1 MSKFTRTFPKY
12 ECVQPSNKSNLSF
25 RPFLISDE
33 KALLLIKEEKNTS
46 LIVKNIVN
54 VLVSC
59 FDNLDV
65 NTMTLQ
71 DVEYLFCILR
81 SKSVGEM
88 VKVNFTC
95 PTTNEKITSAID
107 LSTIVPNSGAKTYE
121 LKLDENYKIVFQEP
135 SITKIISIKG
145 NYDTDHLIKASI
157 CKVFKDDSV
166 FEDSSLS
173 EEDLEEI
180 MRNLT
185 TKEHLELK
193 KFILNLPKSCVD
205 VSYKTSDEV
214 DRKMRMDGV
223 LNFFTYA

>member
-12 ECVQPSNKSNLSF
+12 ECVQPSNKTSLTF

-54 VLVSC
+54 VLLSC
-59 FDNLDV
+59 FDDLDV
-65 NTMTLQ
+65 NTLTLQ
-71 DVEYLFCILR
+71 DIEYLFCILR

-107 LSTIVPNSGAKTYE
+107 LSTIVPTSGTKSYE
-121 LKLDENYKIVFQEP
+121 LKLDENYKIIFEEP
-135 SITKIISIKG
+135 SITKIISVKG
-145 NYDTDHLIKASI
+145 QYDTDHLIKASI
-157 CKVFKDDSV
+157 FKVFKDDSV
-166 FEDSSLS
+166 YEHSSLT
-173 EEDLEEI
+173 EEDIEEI
-180 MRNLT
+180 MKNLT

-193 KFILNLPKSCVD
+193 KFILNLPKSYVD
-205 VSYKTSDEV
+205 VSYKTSD
-214 DRKMRMDGV
+214 DIQRKMRLDGV